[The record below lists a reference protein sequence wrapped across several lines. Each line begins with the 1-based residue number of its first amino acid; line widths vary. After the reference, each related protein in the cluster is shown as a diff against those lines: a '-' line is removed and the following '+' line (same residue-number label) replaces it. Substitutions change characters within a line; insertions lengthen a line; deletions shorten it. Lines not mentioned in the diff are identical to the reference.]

1 MPRGSKIIRERRREA
16 RLPLFAVLALFAI
29 AAASTSFLTIQQD
42 STVNRLASY
51 DDAFDAGQGAVEL
64 LRLQDAV
71 GAFALGRPDA
81 SPELVELR
89 YEVLETRLDVLNRQS
104 FLRFI
109 SGHVEI
115 DGIVQSLTQNVIAV
129 GPLIPKLGQK
139 GDADHIIDLL
149 APLDS
154 GMTRLG
160 AVTST
165 LVSDQIEIDQDRLRR
180 LHFISSAVNF
190 GLIAIGVLLIILLL
204 RDNRLMM
211 RANGRLTALA
221 DDLRRTSSALST
233 AHAAVAAANESLA
246 MQNASL
252 RGRDEALRIQNARF
266 DAALNNMS
274 QGLLMADNDR
284 RLIVCNK
291 RFREMFGLRQEE
303 VEPGAR
309 LDDLL
314 HVTMERQAQPLLL
327 ISEIHQRLSG
337 IWSAT
342 ERGQFYAETD
352 EASIQV
358 VYVPMSEGGWVVTYE
373 DISERRKVE
382 ANTEYL
388 AHHDVLTG
396 LPNRLAFTLRLNH
409 LLSNRVNRR
418 RFALLF
424 VDVDDF
430 KDVNDTLGHLAGDM
444 LLVTIAQRLRAAV
457 REEDLVARLGG
468 DEFAILQMMPR
479 DRTETLALAQR
490 LVDAIDQP
498 YDLEGRRISS
508 SISLGIA
515 VEDDETTDAEYLFR
529 NADMALYRA
538 KAAGRNT
545 WRFFEP
551 EMQQEVQTRSTITAD
566 LRTALK
572 EDQFEIFYQPV
583 VQASTGELV
592 QFEGLLRWNHHSLGS
607 VAPGRF
613 IPIAEESRLIVPIGE
628 MVLRRACA
636 EAMRWPCQVKLAVN
650 LSPVQFAGRGLVA
663 MVESALN
670 DAGLDPSRLELEIT
684 EGALLRDSDQVSAVL
699 RQLRSLGVTIAL
711 DDFGTGY
718 ASLSYLRQ
726 LPFDKIKIDRSFIMG
741 LNKKDD
747 AIPIIEAVVSLA
759 RNLNMTTTAEGVET
773 EDQWRLLAAMGCT
786 FVQGY
791 LFDRPQSAANIRHKM
806 ASGDYRLPGVTM
818 PEEPAVLKFR

>member
-1 MPRGSKIIRERRREA
+1 MPLRSNSGEGRRLEA
-16 RLPLFAVLALFAI
+16 RLPLFAVLLLFAF
-29 AAASTSFLTIQQD
+29 AAVYTSFLTIQQD
-42 STVNRLASY
+42 TTVNSLASY
-51 DDAFDAGQGAVEL
+51 DDAFDAGQGSIEL
-64 LRLQDAV
+64 LRLQNAV
-71 GAFALGRPDA
+71 AGFALGRPDA
-81 SPELVELR
+81 SAESV
-89 YEVLETRLDVLNRQS
+89 Q
-104 FLRFI
+104 LRFEI
-109 SGHVEI
+109 LQNRVYDLDRPAFLSFVSGHIEV
-115 DGIVQSLTQNVIAV
+115 DGVVQALAQNVSAV
-129 GPLIPKLGQK
+129 SVLVPKLGQP
-139 GDADHIIDLL
+139 GVADQIVDLL
-149 APLDS
+149 APLDA
-154 GMTRLG
+154 GMTRL
-160 AVTST
+160 ASVSST
-165 LVSDQIEIDQDRLRR
+165 LVSAEIEADQDRLRR

-204 RDNRLMM
+204 RDNRLML
-211 RANGRLTALA
+211 RVNGKLTALA
-221 DDLRRTSSALST
+221 DDLRRTSSALT
-233 AHAAVAAANESLA
+233 VAHGAVAAANESLA
-246 MQNASL
+246 MQNATL
-252 RGRDEALRIQNARF
+252 RGRDEALRIQNTRF

-284 RLIVCNK
+284 RVIVCNK
-291 RFREMFGLRQEE
+291 RFREMFGLQPEE

-314 HVTMERQAQPLLL
+314 HVTMERQAQPLLV

-337 IWSAT
+337 IWTDT

-382 ANTEYL
+382 ASTEYL

-396 LPNRLAFTLRLNH
+396 LPNRLAFTLRLEH
-409 LLSNRVNRR
+409 LLGNREGRR
-418 RFALLF
+418 NFALLF

-430 KDVNDTLGHLAGDM
+430 KDINDTLGHLAGDM
-444 LLVTIAQRLRAAV
+444 LLVTIAQRLRACV

-479 DRTETLALAQR
+479 DRAETLALAQR
-490 LVDAIDQP
+490 LVDAVDQP
-498 YDLEGRRISS
+498 FDLEGRRISS

-515 VEDDETTDAEYLFR
+515 VEDEETRDAAHLFR

-583 VQASTGELV
+583 VQAGSGELV

-636 EAMRWPCQVKLAVN
+636 EATRWPCDVRLAVN
-650 LSPVQFAGRGLVA
+650 LSPVQFAGRGLVEI
-663 MVESALN
+663 VQSALN

-684 EGALLRDSDQVSAVL
+684 EGALLRDSEQVSVVL
-699 RQLRSLGVTIAL
+699 RQLRALGVTIAL

-747 AIPIIEAVVSLA
+747 AVPIIEAVISLA
-759 RNLNMTTTAEGVET
+759 KNLRMTTTAEGVET
-773 EDQWRLLAAMGCT
+773 EEQWRLLAAMGCT
-786 FVQGY
+786 YVQGF
-791 LFDRPQSAANIRHKM
+791 LFDCPQSAATIRQKM
-806 ASGDYRLPGVTM
+806 ASGDYRLAAASR
-818 PEEPAVLKFR
+818 PEERVALKLR

>member
-115 DGIVQSLTQNVIAV
+115 DGIVQALTQNVIAV

-358 VYVPMSEGGWVVTYE
+358 VYVPMAEGGWVVTYE

>member
-358 VYVPMSEGGWVVTYE
+358 VYVPMAEGGWVVTYE